1 MKGVYVLMD
10 MSLDCPIEVME
21 KGYIEENRHYRCL
34 VCSEEVEKGVIYP
47 VRDVLFT
54 DWRYMEHHIE
64 STHGS
69 VFERLLS
76 GGKEQTGLSDQQSK
90 LLSLI
95 YAGKSD
101 KEIQQELKIGS
112 MSTIRNHR
120 FSLRKKEKQAK
131 TLLALMNLVK
141 RQQEVVTDEPNIN
154 HPIEKSFEPSKELA
168 RYFSEEDGRL
178 KTLRMKE
185 QEKINL
191 LAEISFLFKPE
202 KVYSEGEV
210 NAVLV
215 AISEDYMLLR
225 REMVDRG
232 VLTRNAEGSA
242 YRLMQS
248 LEKGDVDE
256 MDFKKEMKLKA
267 KEDKPSYGIF
277 QIKNVKN
284 GKLFVNSTPNFK
296 TLNGLKFMLTTG
308 GHKNKELQTDWDEH
322 GKENFEIEILET
334 IAEKDWQG
342 ISKSKILEEQLNK
355 WLEELQPYGEKGY
368 NRIKKMQ

>member
-1 MKGVYVLMD
+1 MD
-10 MSLDCPIEVME
+10 MSLDYPVEVME
-21 KGYIEENRHYRCL
+21 KGYIEENRYYRCL
-34 VCSEEVEKGVIYP
+34 LCGEEVEKGIIYP
-47 VRDVLFT
+47 VGDVLFT

-64 STHGS
+64 RTHGS

-95 YAGKSD
+95 YAGKTD

-141 RQQEVVTDEPNIN
+141 RQQEIVTDEPNIDKPN
-154 HPIEKSFEPSKELA
+154 EKSFEPSTELA

-185 QEKINL
+185 QEKNRL
-191 LAEISFLFKPE
+191 LAEIALLFKPN

-210 NAVLV
+210 NAILV
-215 AISEDYMLLR
+215 TIFEDYMLLR
-225 REMVDRG
+225 REMVDRD

-242 YRLMQS
+242 YRLVQS

-322 GKENFEIEILET
+322 GKDNFEIEILET
-334 IAEKDWQG
+334 IDEKDWQG
-342 ISKSKILEEQLNK
+342 TSKGKILEKQLDK
-355 WLEELQPYGEKGY
+355 WLEELQPFGEKGY
-368 NRIKKMQ
+368 NRIKKL

>member
-1 MKGVYVLMD
+1 ML
-10 MSLDCPIEVME
+10 LDYPLEVME
-21 KGYIEENRHYRCL
+21 KGYIKESHHYRCL
-34 VCSEEVEKGVIYP
+34 ICDEEVEKGVIYP
-47 VRDVLFT
+47 VGDVLFA

-64 STHGS
+64 RMHGN
-69 VFERLLS
+69 VFDLLLS

-95 YAGKSD
+95 YEGKTD
-101 KEIQQELKIGS
+101 KEIQKELKIGS

-120 FSLRKKEKQAK
+120 FSLRKKERQAK

-141 RQQEVVTDEPNIN
+141 RQQEVVPNEPGIDKS
-154 HPIEKSFEPSKELA
+154 IAKSFEPSTELA

-185 QEKINL
+185 QEKIQL
-191 LAEISFLFKPE
+191 LAEVALLFKPG
-202 KVYSEGEV
+202 KVYTEGQV
-210 NAVLV
+210 NAILETVY
-215 AISEDYMLLR
+215 EDYMLLR

-242 YRLMQS
+242 YRLVQN
-248 LEKGDVDE
+248 LENGDVDE

-267 KEDKPSYGIF
+267 KEEKPSYGIF

-284 GKLFVNSTPNFK
+284 GKLYVNSTPNFK
-296 TLNGLKFMLTTG
+296 TLNGLKFMLSTG
-308 GHKNKELQTDWDEH
+308 GHKNKELQTDWDEL
-322 GKENFEIEILET
+322 GKESFEIEILES
-334 IAEKDWQG
+334 IDEKNWKG
-342 ISKSKILEEQLNK
+342 TSKGEILKKQLDK

-368 NRIKKMQ
+368 NRIKKV

>member
-1 MKGVYVLMD
+1 
-10 MSLDCPIEVME
+10 ME
-21 KGYIEENRHYRCL
+21 KGYIKENSHYRCL
-34 VCSEEVEKGVIYP
+34 VCGEEVEKGVIYP
-47 VRDVLFT
+47 VGDVFFA

-64 STHGS
+64 RTHGS
-69 VFERLLS
+69 IFELLLS

-90 LLSLI
+90 MLTLV

-141 RQQEVVTDEPNIN
+141 RQQEVITEEPNIDE
-154 HPIEKSFEPSKELA
+154 PIEKSFEPSRELA
-168 RYFSEEDGRL
+168 HYFSKEDGRL

-185 QEKINL
+185 QEKNHL
-191 LAEISFLFKPE
+191 LAEIALLFKPK
-202 KVYSEGEV
+202 KVYSESEV

-232 VLTRNAEGSA
+232 MLKRNAEGSV
-242 YRLMQS
+242 YRLVQS
-248 LEKGDVDE
+248 LDKGDVVE

-322 GKENFEIEILET
+322 GKDNFEIEILET
-334 IAEKDWQG
+334 IVEKDWQG
-342 ISKSKILEEQLNK
+342 ISKSKILERQLDK

-368 NRIKKMQ
+368 NRIKKM

>member
-1 MKGVYVLMD
+1 
-10 MSLDCPIEVME
+10 MSLDYSLEAME
-21 KGYIEENRHYRCL
+21 KGYIKENRHYRCL
-34 VCSEEVEKGVIYP
+34 VCGEEVERGFIYP
-47 VRDVLFT
+47 VGDVLFE

-64 STHGS
+64 RTHGS
-69 VFERLLS
+69 VFEQLLS

-131 TLLALMNLVK
+131 TLLALVNLVK
-141 RQQEVVTDEPNIN
+141 RQQEVVTDEPSIDKSV
-154 HPIEKSFEPSKELA
+154 EKSFEPSTELA

-185 QEKINL
+185 QEKNQL
-191 LAEISFLFKPE
+191 LAEIALLFKSK

-215 AISEDYMLLR
+215 TISEDYMLLR

-232 VLTRNAEGSA
+232 VLTRNTEGSA
-242 YRLMQS
+242 YRLVQS

-267 KEDKPSYGIF
+267 KEEKPSYGIF

-284 GKLFVNSTPNFK
+284 GRLFVSSTPNFK

-308 GHKNKELQTDWDEH
+308 GHKNKELQNDWDEH
-322 GKENFEIEILET
+322 GKESFEIEILET
-334 IAEKDWQG
+334 IDEKDWQG
-342 ISKSKILEEQLNK
+342 TSKGKILEKQLDK

-368 NRIKKMQ
+368 NRIKKE

>member
-1 MKGVYVLMD
+1 
-10 MSLDCPIEVME
+10 MSLDYPLEVME
-21 KGYIEENRHYRCL
+21 KGYSEESRHYRCL
-34 VCSEEVEKGVIYP
+34 VCGEEVEKGVIYP
-47 VRDVLFT
+47 VGDVLFA

-64 STHGS
+64 RTHGS
-69 VFERLLS
+69 VFELLLS

-131 TLLALMNLVK
+131 NLLALMNLVK
-141 RQQEVVTDEPNIN
+141 RQQELVIDVPSIDK
-154 HPIEKSFEPSKELA
+154 PIEKSFEPSKELA
-168 RYFSEEDGRL
+168 SYFSEEDGRL
-178 KTLRMKE
+178 KTFRLKE
-185 QEKINL
+185 QEKNQL
-191 LAEISFLFKPE
+191 LAEIALLFKPK

-215 AISEDYMLLR
+215 TIFEDYMLLR
-225 REMVDRG
+225 REMIDRG

-242 YRLMQS
+242 YGLVQN
-248 LEKGDVDE
+248 GDVDE
-256 MDFKKEMKLKA
+256 MDFKKEMKMKA
-267 KEDKPSYGIF
+267 KAEKPSYGIF
-277 QIKNVKN
+277 QIKNEKN
-284 GKLFVNSTPNFK
+284 GKIFIGSTPNFK

-308 GHKNKELQTDWDEH
+308 GHKNKELQSDWDEH
-322 GKENFEIEILET
+322 GKESFEIELLET
-334 IAEKDWQG
+334 IDEKDWKG
-342 ISKSKILEEQLNK
+342 TSKGEILEKQLEK

-368 NRIKKMQ
+368 NRIKKL